1 MNPQTQHTKT
11 LYIVRHCQ
19 AEGQAADAP
28 LTAAGLQQADQLAE
42 FLLDRDIQHILS
54 SPYERATK
62 SIEPLA
68 RKLGVDVRLE
78 DRLTERVLSNPN
90 HPEWR
95 ERLRRTYD
103 DLDLCYEGGESSRTA
118 MTRAIAVVDE
128 ALNSAYDNILIVSH
142 GNLIS
147 LLLKYYDP
155 HIGFREWA
163 ALSNP
168 DVYQLS
174 FHQES
179 PAIQRLW
186 TG

>member
-1 MNPQTQHTKT
+1 M
-11 LYIVRHCQ
+11 
-19 AEGQAADAP
+19 
-28 LTAAGLQQADQLAE
+28 
-42 FLLDRDIQHILS
+42 
-54 SPYERATK
+54 
-62 SIEPLA
+62 
-68 RKLGVDVRLE
+68 DVRLD
-78 DRLTERVLSNPN
+78 DRLTERILSSHN

-103 DLDLCYEGGESSRTA
+103 DLELCYEGGESSRTA

-128 ALNSAYDNILIVSH
+128 ALNSAYDSILIVSH

-147 LLLKYYDP
+147 LLLKYYDSR
-155 HIGFREWA
+155 IGYTEWA

-174 FHQES
+174 YHQEP